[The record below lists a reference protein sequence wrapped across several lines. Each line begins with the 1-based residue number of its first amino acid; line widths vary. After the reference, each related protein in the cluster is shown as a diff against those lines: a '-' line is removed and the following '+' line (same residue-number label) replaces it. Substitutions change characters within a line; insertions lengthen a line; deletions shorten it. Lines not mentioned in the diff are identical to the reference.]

1 MTLIQD
7 NPNMK
12 HALKCG
18 RLSLTKVSFKKTAG
32 RILKCIS
39 ARKDILSYIVYKLF
53 IHKWEKEIMSH
64 SDEKMQRPWATDD
77 IMRDS
82 LELQYYK
89 TFYDAENTRKLFF
102 WERGECIKH
111 SILLHDSFYLTRL
124 FRTHHPLSFPSLR
137 KSYAE
142 CHPRQLD
149 TQADFHNPSFR
160 SILESSRVSLLG

>member
-7 NPNMK
+7 NPNRK

-32 RILKCIS
+32 RIQKCIS
-39 ARKDILSYIVYKLF
+39 VRKDTLSYIIYKLF
-53 IHKWEKEIMSH
+53 IHKWEKEIMTH
-64 SDEKMQRPWATDD
+64 SDEKRQRPWATDD
-77 IMRDS
+77 IVRDS
-82 LELQYYK
+82 RNCDFIRRSVIQK
-89 TFYDAENTRKLFF
+89 TQENCSSG
-102 WERGECIKH
+102 RGESIKH
-111 SILLHDSFYLTRL
+111 SIFLHDSFYLTRL

-149 TQADFHNPSFR
+149 TQADFHNPSFP